1 MAVEI
6 TAPASI
12 TGAHTFGP
20 VTLSF
25 EDGVAV
31 AEELPKMLRS
41 YMEQR
46 GYTVKTKRKAAKPK
60 GGADET
66 EQEVQDNG
74 D

>member
-12 TGAHTFGP
+12 SGAHTFGP

-31 AEELPKMLRS
+31 ADELPKMLRS

-46 GYTVKTKRKAAKPK
+46 GYTVKAKRKPARPK
-60 GGADET
+60 GSADET
-66 EQEVQDNG
+66 EQEAQDNA

>member
-25 EDGVAV
+25 EDGAAV
-31 AEELPKMLRS
+31 VDELPKMLRS

-46 GYTVKTKRKAAKPK
+46 GYTVKAKRKPARPK
-60 GGADET
+60 GSADET
-66 EQEVQDNG
+66 EQEAQTNG